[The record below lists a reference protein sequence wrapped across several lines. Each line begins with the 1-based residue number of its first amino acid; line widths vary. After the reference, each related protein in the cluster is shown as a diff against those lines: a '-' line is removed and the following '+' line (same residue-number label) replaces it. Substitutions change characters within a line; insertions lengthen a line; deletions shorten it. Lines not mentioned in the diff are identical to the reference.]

1 VNKSTGYK
9 VFDSDLHL
17 VEPPDVF
24 TKYVDAKYSDKVP
37 VGGPAGLGGD
47 MILVSQDGK
56 TWGRGEVTPTSPS
69 AYVPRPGY
77 SKTSLG
83 QRAFVDYHRERGW
96 SAAAHLEAMDAE
108 GIDVAVLFPTRGLFA
123 LSIPDLDPGLSA
135 AMSRAYNDWLY
146 EYMAVDRSRMYG
158 AAMITPF
165 DVDAA
170 VAETRRAVKEMGFKS
185 VFMRANLV
193 APHNWHDPYFDPLW
207 AEIADLGIPMT
218 FHEAAGSAGV
228 QVGDR
233 FADNIMLSHVLS
245 HPVDQMISVVS
256 FCCGG
261 ILERH
266 PDLRVAFL
274 EGNCSWAPFL
284 LWRMDEHVGGPFDH
298 GRELSM
304 KPSEYFRRQC
314 YVSIEADE
322 DPGWAAIQDGLT
334 DRLVFSTDFPHPD
347 SKYPESVDRLLKLEI
362 SDDAKKKILWDNCC
376 DLYGFE

>member
-1 VNKSTGYK
+1 VNTSTGYK

-17 VEPPDVF
+17 IEPPDVF

-37 VGGPAGLGGD
+37 VGAGD
-47 MILVSQDGK
+47 MILTSQDGK
-56 TWGRGEVTPTSPS
+56 VWGRGELMP
-69 AYVPRPGY
+69 PRPLPNGY
-77 SKTSLG
+77 QVRPGWSKTSPG
-83 QRAFVDYHRERGW
+83 QKEFFDIYREKQW
-96 SAAAHLEAMDAE
+96 SNVAQLEAMEAE
-108 GIDVAVLFPTRGLFA
+108 GIDVAVLFPTRSLFA
-123 LSIPDLDPGLSA
+123 LSVPDLDPGLSA
-135 AMSRAYNDWLY
+135 AIARAYNDWLY
-146 EYMAVDRSRMYG
+146 DFMDADRTRMLG

-170 VAETRRAVKEMGFKS
+170 ITETRRAVKEMGFKS

-193 APHNWHDPYFDPLW
+193 APHNWHDPYYDPLW

-218 FHEAAGSAGV
+218 FHEASGSAGV

-233 FADNIMLSHVLS
+233 LADNLMLSHVLS
-245 HPVDQMISVVS
+245 HPLDQMISVVS

-274 EGNCSWAPFL
+274 EGNCSWVPFL
-284 LWRMDEHVGGPFDH
+284 LWRMDEHVEWLGDTL
-298 GRELSM
+298 GRELTIQ
-304 KPSEYFRRQC
+304 PSDYFRRQC

-322 DPGWAAIQDGLT
+322 DPAWATVKEGLT

-347 SKYPESVDRLLKLEI
+347 SKYPASVDRLLKLEI
-362 SDDAKKKILWDNCC
+362 SDEAKKMILWDNCAT
-376 DLYGFE
+376 LYGVE